1 MREQAAKDGG
11 MRNLLNRHRYEASLL
26 LGFVLL
32 FLSLGYAGK
41 GETPWLDWLFFVLG
55 VMATTIF
62 ICRFVFP
69 LSTGAFYGPLIG
81 WWIFVIGMNISD
93 LSEIGYGALYFG
105 ITLAIWWL
113 TNKLCVL
120 VERRKNN
127 V

>member
-1 MREQAAKDGG
+1 MVGVGVKKF
-11 MRNLLNRHRYEASLL
+11 LNRHRRETSLL

-32 FLSLGYAGK
+32 YLFLGYAGK
-41 GETPWLDWLFFVLG
+41 GETPWLDWIFFVLG
-55 VMATTIF
+55 VMVTTIF

-69 LSTGAFYGPLIG
+69 LSAGALYGPLIG

-93 LSEIGYGALYFG
+93 PPEIGYGAFYLG
-105 ITLAIWWL
+105 ITLAIWWM
-113 TNKLCVL
+113 TNRLCAL